1 MRMELLDQLKEY
13 GVDVDTGVARFVGKQ
28 DLYVKFLGKFLQDT
42 SFEGMK
48 NSIEQK
54 QYPEACEY
62 AHSLKGVCGNLS
74 LSPVTEQVS
83 ELTEIL
89 RNKETLSDS
98 EQQKVQELLDAM
110 TKSYGDVVQILKQH
124 LA

>member
-1 MRMELLDQLKEY
+1 MELLDQLKEY

-54 QYPEACEY
+54 QYTEAFEY

-89 RNKETLSDS
+89 RNKETLSES
-98 EQQKVQELLDAM
+98 EQQNVQELLDAM
-110 TKSYGDVVQILKQH
+110 TKSYEDVIQILKQH

>member
-1 MRMELLDQLKEY
+1 MELLDQLKEY

-48 NSIEQK
+48 NCIEQK
-54 QYPEACEY
+54 QYPEAFEY

-89 RNKETLSDS
+89 RNKETLSES
-98 EQQKVQELLDAM
+98 EQQNVQELLDAM
-110 TKSYGDVVQILKQH
+110 TKSYGDVIQILKQH

>member
-1 MRMELLDQLKEY
+1 MELLDQLKEY

-54 QYPEACEY
+54 QYLEAFEY

-89 RNKETLSDS
+89 RNKETLSES